1 MAVIASLSRYSLT
14 SAKEPDMEFIFH
26 LVKNRHAT
34 CVGGSEVVVP
44 IAVSVQKLNSNTKN
58 ELHPIAWDY
67 RVHKPTK
74 PDATDWSG
82 LIRSG
87 M

>member
-1 MAVIASLSRYSLT
+1 
-14 SAKEPDMEFIFH
+14 MEFMLH

-34 CVGGSEVVVP
+34 WVGGSEVVVP
-44 IAVSVQKLNSNTKN
+44 VAISVQKLNSNTKN
-58 ELHPIAWDY
+58 ELRPIAWDY
-67 RVHKPTK
+67 GVDKPTK

-82 LIRSG
+82 VIRSR